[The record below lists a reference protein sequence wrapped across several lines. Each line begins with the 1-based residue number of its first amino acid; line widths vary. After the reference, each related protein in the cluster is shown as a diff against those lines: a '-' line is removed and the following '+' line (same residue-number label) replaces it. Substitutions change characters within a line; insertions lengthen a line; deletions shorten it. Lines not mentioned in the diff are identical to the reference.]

1 MSEIKLTGV
10 VKECLPAVSGTSK
23 TGREWKKQ
31 GFVLEYEGGQFPR
44 SVRFDVIGQEKIE
57 RFAIQYGE
65 TITVSLDISA
75 REFNGN
81 YYNDITCWRVERE
94 QQYNAV
100 AAQIQAP
107 QQAQSPAVVYP
118 EAHPQTTQQTAP
130 KQAEGDLP
138 F

>member
-23 TGREWKKQ
+23 TGKAWMKQ

-57 RFAIQYGE
+57 RMAIQYGE
-65 TITVSLDISA
+65 TITVSLDINC

-81 YYNDITCWRVERE
+81 YYNDITAWRVERE
-94 QQYNAV
+94 QLNSAAV
-100 AAQIQAP
+100 TSPQPAQQP
-107 QQAQSPAVVYP
+107 QQPMVVYP
-118 EAHPQTTQQTAP
+118 EAQPQTTQQAAP
-130 KQAEGDLP
+130 VQAEGELP